1 LIKKRNI
8 RASSSCI
15 YALGISD
22 LMMRNE
28 MGFGIEE
35 GNGGLGLKGICE
47 GTNSR
52 LCENDKVCDS
62 K

>member
-1 LIKKRNI
+1 MLLEFQI
-8 RASSSCI
+8 
-15 YALGISD
+15 D

-28 MGFGIEE
+28 MGVGIEE

-52 LCENDKVCDS
+52 LCENDKVCIS
-62 K
+62 NSVSW